1 MIYRDVFQWKVCLL
15 GEKLHDNTLKYICW
29 ASIQFIVTENLNEIM
44 WKLFESQQMLGNDS
58 FFTSFQN
65 IVICRIASSP
75 NVNTDSPMSLR
86 GREFNI

>member
-1 MIYRDVFQWKVCLL
+1 MIYRETSFNEKDLL
-15 GEKLHDNTLKYICW
+15 GEKLHNTNLKYICW